1 MTPSDTWGIPG
12 PVFLRWYLLL
22 AVVVVVGAIVH
33 RRRMLE
39 GTPVA
44 VHGGLGPQQVAFLNG
59 GDQLAVWAALGG
71 LRHAGVVGVRPDRR
85 LTTGGPLPAGA
96 TPVDQ
101 AVHHAASR
109 GLHTRELAADEWVR
123 RAVDELRDD
132 LVRRGLALDQERR
145 RTLRRGALLV
155 GFLLAIGIVRTV
167 TGLFN
172 DRPTG
177 WLLLS
182 LFPLGLAFV
191 LLNRVPWRTRAATA
205 ALNDMRRRHAW
216 LRPDAGP
223 AYATYGPTEVALG
236 VALFGTATLWTMD
249 PGFAEQ
255 AEIQR
260 QALGHTGGA
269 STGTSCGGGPTA
281 GGASSCGGSSCG
293 GGGGCGGGCGG

>member
-12 PVFLRWYLLL
+12 PVFLRWWLLL
-22 AVVVVVGAIVH
+22 AVVLVIGAIVY
-33 RRRMLE
+33 RRRMLA
-39 GTPVA
+39 GTPVTA
-44 VHGGLGPQQVAFLNG
+44 YGELGPQQVAYLNG
-59 GDQLAVWAALGG
+59 GDELAVWAALGG
-71 LRHAGVVGVRPDRR
+71 LRHAGAVGVRPDRR
-85 LTTGGPLPAGA
+85 LTTGGPLPLGV
-96 TPVDQ
+96 TPLDQ

-109 GLHTRELAADEWVR
+109 GLRTRELIADEWVR
-123 RAVDELRDD
+123 RALDELRDG

-155 GFLLAIGIVRTV
+155 GFLLAIGVVRAV
-167 TGLFN
+167 SGLLN
-172 DRPTG
+172 ERPTG

-205 ALNDMRRRHAW
+205 ALDDMRRRHAR
-216 LRPDAGP
+216 LRPAAGP
-223 AYATYGPTEVALG
+223 AYSMYGPTEVALG

-260 QALGHTGGA
+260 QAMG
-269 STGTSCGGGPTA
+269 STGAASSGGSCGGG
-281 GGASSCGGSSCG
+281 ASCGGGSSCG
-293 GGGGCGGGCGG
+293 GGGCGGGGCGG

>member
-22 AVVVVVGAIVH
+22 AVVLVVGAIVY
-33 RRRMLE
+33 RRRMLA
-39 GTPVA
+39 GTA
-44 VHGGLGPQQVAFLNG
+44 VTAYGDLGPQQVAYLNG

-71 LRHAGVVGVRPDRR
+71 LRHSGAVGVRPDRR

-96 TPVDQ
+96 TPLDQ

-109 GLHTRELAADEWVR
+109 GLRTRELAADEWVR
-123 RAVDELRDD
+123 RALDDLRDG

-155 GFLLAIGIVRTV
+155 GALLAIGIVRAV
-167 TGLFN
+167 SGLLN

-216 LRPDAGP
+216 LRPAAGP
-223 AYATYGPTEVALG
+223 AYSTYGATDVALG

-260 QALGHTGGA
+260 QAMGNAGGA
-269 STGTSCGGGPTA
+269 SSGTSCGGGATA
-281 GGASSCGGSSCG
+281 GGGSCG
-293 GGGGCGGGCGG
+293 GGS

>member
-1 MTPSDTWGIPG
+1 MIPSDTWGIPG
-12 PVFLRWYLLL
+12 PVFLRWYLLI
-22 AVVVVVGAIVH
+22 AVVVVVGAIVYRH
-33 RRRMLE
+33 RMLA
-39 GTPVA
+39 GTPVS
-44 VHGGLGPQQVAFLNG
+44 VHGRLGPQQVAFLNG

-71 LRHAGVVGVRPDRR
+71 LRHAGAVGVRPDRR

-96 TPVDQ
+96 TPLDQ

-123 RAVDELRDD
+123 RAVAELRDD

-155 GFLLAIGIVRTV
+155 GFLLAIGIVRAV
-167 TGLFN
+167 SGLFN
-172 DRPTG
+172 DRPIG

-205 ALNDMRRRHAW
+205 ALDDMRRRHAW
-216 LRPDAGP
+216 LRPEAAP
-223 AYATYGPTEVALG
+223 AYTTYGPTEVALG

-260 QALGHTGGA
+260 QALGSTGAAGG
-269 STGTSCGGGPTA
+269 GTSCGGGATA
-281 GGASSCGGSSCG
+281 GGGSSCG
-293 GGGGCGGGCGG
+293 GGGGCGGCGGCGG